1 MKREKHPRFDL
12 DRWEGYE
19 LSVWEVLGSISNTK
33 GKEERKGEGR
43 TENE

>member
-1 MKREKHPRFDL
+1 MKHGKQPRFDL

-33 GKEERKGEGR
+33 RKEGRKGEGR